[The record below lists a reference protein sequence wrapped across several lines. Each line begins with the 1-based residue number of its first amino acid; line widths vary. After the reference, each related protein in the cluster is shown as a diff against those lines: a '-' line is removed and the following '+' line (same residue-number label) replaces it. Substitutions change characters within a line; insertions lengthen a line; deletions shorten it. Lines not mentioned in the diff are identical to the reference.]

1 MMDLAAIRAL
11 IEGHAINL
19 SATLDN
25 GLNGFLMAGGHV
37 LSIKFDIF
45 GAVSAKDFGN
55 GLHVTAPSSD
65 H

>member
-1 MMDLAAIRAL
+1 MDLAAIRAL
-11 IEGHAINL
+11 IDGHAVNL
-19 SATLDN
+19 GAALDN

-37 LSIKFDIF
+37 ISIKFDIF

-65 H
+65 R